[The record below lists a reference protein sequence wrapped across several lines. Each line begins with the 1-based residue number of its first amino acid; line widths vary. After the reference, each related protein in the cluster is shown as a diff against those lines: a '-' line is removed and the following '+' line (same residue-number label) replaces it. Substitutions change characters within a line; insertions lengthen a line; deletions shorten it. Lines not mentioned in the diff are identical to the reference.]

1 MHGENME
8 EPCHLPGW
16 YLFIFYDLVH
26 VLKAIIK
33 LANLR
38 ALSDTAHG
46 PPPLAGGL
54 HSTNTLEPTK

>member
-1 MHGENME
+1 MS
-8 EPCHLPGW
+8 PSWLVPVS
-16 YLFIFYDLVH
+16 FIFYDLVH